1 MKIVILTA
9 RILLGLIFVVFGLN
23 GFLLFLPQPPLPP
36 GDMLTFVTVMGKSHY
51 MIPVF
56 LLQVI
61 GGVLLL
67 IGRFVPLALT
77 LLGPVIV
84 NILITHIVFQPSG
97 LPPGAFAAILWLVL
111 FLAYRQYFAGIFIAD
126 AKPAL

>member
-1 MKIVILTA
+1 MKIVIVTA

-51 MIPVF
+51 MVPVF
-56 LLQVI
+56 VLQVI

-67 IGRFVPLALT
+67 VGRFVPLALT
-77 LLGPVIV
+77 LLGPVII
-84 NILITHIVFQPSG
+84 NILITHIVFQPAG
-97 LPPGAFAAILWLVL
+97 LPPGALAAILWLIL
-111 FLAYRQYFAGIFIAD
+111 FYAYRDYFAGIFTAN
-126 AKPAL
+126 AKPFA

>member
-1 MKIVILTA
+1 MKIVVLTA

-56 LLQVI
+56 ALQVI

-77 LLGPVIV
+77 LLGPVII

-97 LPPGAFAAILWLVL
+97 LPPGALAAILWLIL
-111 FLAYRQYFAGIFIAD
+111 FYAYRQYFAGIFAAD
-126 AKPAL
+126 AKPAV